1 MKIIF
6 LSFIL
11 FILTNNLISQKIVP
25 TEDMALVNVTVSNYS
40 KKPLIGE
47 NISFLSQK
55 NKKQYSVVSDKEGKA
70 QLLLPEGDVYDIKYR
85 DFTEQKA
92 YSSIKIPQQPGTFT
106 YDLVIKFEP
115 AKIFTLED
123 VHFETGKATLT
134 PDSYKALNDLVE
146 ALKAKQTMVIE
157 IAGHTDNVGSHETNL
172 KLSQDR
178 AVAVKNYLI
187 SKGINK
193 ERVTAKGYAD
203 SLPIASNDTEEGKA
217 KNRRTEVR
225 IIHE

>member
-1 MKIIF
+1 MKSIF
-6 LSFIL
+6 LSCFL
-11 FILTNNLISQKIVP
+11 FYLTNHLIAQKIVP

-55 NKKQYSVVSDKEGKA
+55 DKKQYSVVSDKEGKA
-70 QLLLPEGDVYDIKYR
+70 QLLLPEGDVYDIAYR
-85 DFTEQKA
+85 DFTEQKNYSTITIPKRDGA
-92 YSSIKIPQQPGTFT
+92 YTFT
-106 YDLVIKFEP
+106 MSIKFEP
-115 AKIFTLED
+115 AKTFTLKN
-123 VHFETGKATLT
+123 VHFETAKATIT
-134 PDSYKALNDLVE
+134 PDSYASLNELVE
-146 ALKAKQTMVIE
+146 VLKAKQTMTIE
-157 IAGHTDNVGSHETNL
+157 IAGHTDNVGSQETNL

-178 AVAVKNYLI
+178 AAAVRNYLI

-203 SLPIASNDTEEGKA
+203 SLPVASNDTEEGKA